1 MRNLFY
7 LLCFAFLM
15 GQGSLVKA
23 ATSWQADLVKD
34 GDKVKLTNPRGAL
47 SLTEDSHVSQGF
59 PVKFEVA
66 CKDGLDC
73 SKLTLLKG
81 DAPAL
86 ASGDSTKRSFTM
98 ADDFLAGGGQ
108 LSVKLDGKDVVTIK
122 VADPGPGSA
131 PPAREDTTTADLPSL
146 LKTNC
151 PPSIEPSYTPD
162 DSQSTG
168 HGTIVVNPFGQVLG
182 ALPEN
187 LDENDSLTVV
197 VMADS
202 RLAPLLRIRRKSAL
216 RTPGVLRTVGEDV
229 KITIPPQQAGEPCR
243 QVKGEFR
250 DLAPGTAEFEILV
263 QTGSDQTQV
272 GSFDMVVDALYSGLL
287 SFGPIRSDVVD
298 HKFTLAPAPSG
309 TGKIIVASENGDR
322 ETLYTVFYTPFIWG
336 KRDIE
341 KPISRN
347 LWYHHVNPALGIT
360 VNNFSDNALA
370 GITIDWGIIVLS
382 AGVHFSRVSV
392 LSPKSGL
399 AEGSPFTGAENE
411 IPTQKRW
418 KQGKFLGVSLDLR
431 AAAQLLGAVTR
442 GAAGG
447 NP

>member
-1 MRNLFY
+1 
-7 LLCFAFLM
+7 
-15 GQGSLVKA
+15 
-23 ATSWQADLVKD
+23 
-34 GDKVKLTNPRGAL
+34 
-47 SLTEDSHVSQGF
+47 
-59 PVKFEVA
+59 
-66 CKDGLDC
+66 
-73 SKLTLLKG
+73 
-81 DAPAL
+81 
-86 ASGDSTKRSFTM
+86 
-98 ADDFLAGGGQ
+98 
-108 LSVKLDGKDVVTIK
+108 
-122 VADPGPGSA
+122 
-131 PPAREDTTTADLPSL
+131 
-146 LKTNC
+146 
-151 PPSIEPSYTPD
+151 
-162 DSQSTG
+162 
-168 HGTIVVNPFGQVLG
+168 
-182 ALPEN
+182 
-187 LDENDSLTVV
+187 
-197 VMADS
+197 MADS

-229 KITIPPQQAGEPCR
+229 KITIPPQQAAEPCR
-243 QVKGEFR
+243 AVKGEFR

-341 KPISRN
+341 KPIPRN
-347 LWYHHVNPALGIT
+347 FWYHHVNPALGIT
-360 VNNFSDNALA
+360 INNFSDNALA

-382 AGVHFSRVSV
+382 AGVHFSRVNV
-392 LSPKSGL
+392 LNPKSGL

-431 AAAQLLGAVTR
+431 AAAQLLGSVTR